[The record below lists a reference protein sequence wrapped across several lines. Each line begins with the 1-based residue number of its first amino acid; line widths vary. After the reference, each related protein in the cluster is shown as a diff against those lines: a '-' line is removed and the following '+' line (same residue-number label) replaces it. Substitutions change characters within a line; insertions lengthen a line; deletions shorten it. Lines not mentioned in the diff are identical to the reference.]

1 MSAHKTYDTDI
12 ITLRRIFAVSPDSNV
27 PIQPNL
33 VLTTGEYGE
42 AAFIDP
48 LSISSIN
55 ALSSFVSILPTAI
68 SSLSSVIG
76 QGGGGG
82 GGDIY
87 NIDNA
92 STVYAYGTTNI
103 SSAVNVYLNPT
114 GLSSQTISAGNIFV
128 SSVN

>member
-1 MSAHKTYDTDI
+1 MSQHKTYDTDI
-12 ITLRRIFAVSPDSNV
+12 ITLRRIFAASPDSNV

-33 VLTTGEYGE
+33 VLTTGQYGE

-87 NIDNA
+87 NIDTA
-92 STVYAYGTTNI
+92 STLCLWYYKYFI
-103 SSAVNVYLNPT
+103 CCEC
-114 GLSSQTISAGNIFV
+114 IFK
-128 SSVN
+128 SNRSF